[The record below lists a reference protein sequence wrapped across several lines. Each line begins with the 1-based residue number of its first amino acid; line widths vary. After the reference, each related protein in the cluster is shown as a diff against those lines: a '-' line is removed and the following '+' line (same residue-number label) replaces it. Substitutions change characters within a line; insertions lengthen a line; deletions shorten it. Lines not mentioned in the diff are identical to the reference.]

1 MTIRLICL
9 DADDTLWH
17 NERHFSATREAMLA
31 RLAPF
36 ATTEVG
42 RVALEECQ
50 QRNMRLYGYGAKSFT
65 LSMIETA
72 AELGGDAVS
81 AAMLHE
87 ILDAGRALLSFPV
100 ELFDDVA
107 DTVDRLAR
115 QARVVLVTKGDLL
128 HQEMK
133 LASSGLGDRFGGVEI
148 VSDKTAETFRRIF
161 VRYGV
166 AAHEAIMAG
175 DSLRSDV
182 VPALAAGA
190 WAAFVP
196 QPLQWS
202 HEVVAEPV
210 DQPRFH
216 RLDRLG
222 DLPALIDAIDAGEG
236 AAFHANVRHPR
247 ESRDPSPTARDGSP
261 LPRG

>member
-17 NERHFSATREAMLA
+17 NERHFSATREALLGL
-31 RLAPF
+31 LAPF
-36 ATTEVG
+36 AEIGIG
-42 RVALEECQ
+42 RVALAECQ

-72 AELGGDAVS
+72 AELSGGSVP
-81 AAMLHE
+81 AAILHS
-87 ILDAGRALLSFPV
+87 ILDGGRALLSFPV
-100 ELFDDVA
+100 ELFDGVA
-107 DTVDRLAR
+107 DTVAALADHG
-115 QARVVLVTKGDLL
+115 RVVLVTKGDLL

-133 LASSGLGDRFGGVEI
+133 LAASGLGDRFGGVEI
-148 VSDKTAETFRRIF
+148 VSDKTAETFRRVF

-166 AAHEAIMAG
+166 APDEAIMAG
-175 DSLRSDV
+175 DSLRSDI

-202 HEVVAEPV
+202 HEIVAVPV
-210 DQPRFH
+210 DQPRFR
-216 RLDRLG
+216 RLDRLS
-222 DLPALIDAIDAGEG
+222 DLPALIDAINAG
-236 AAFHANVRHPR
+236 VVV
-247 ESRDPSPTARDGSP
+247 
-261 LPRG
+261 